1 MIAQLIR
8 VLNASVHLA
17 QQELDSTWRRQS
29 EAARGSSDGNGGG
42 STGAIGG
49 EGASSVNLHEMERN
63 GRSSGAEGNEAGGC
77 DGSVDRALEGREE
90 VVYVQG
96 MNAIAGV
103 LLLECNELGIF
114 TCARKGACARARAE
128 EERGRERQREERTV
142 ALWRTQM

>member
-1 MIAQLIR
+1 MTVQLIR

-17 QQELDSTWRRQS
+17 QQELDSSWRRQS
-29 EAARGSSDGNGGG
+29 AAARGISDGNGCS

-49 EGASSVNLHEMERN
+49 KGAASVNVHEREQNGRRAGAEDNVAGASNR
-63 GRSSGAEGNEAGGC
+63 GA
-77 DGSVDRALEGREE
+77 DRALEGREE

-114 TCARKGACARARAE
+114 TCARRGARAE
-128 EERGRERQREERTV
+128 EERGEIDCCLEQANV
-142 ALWRTQM
+142 S